1 MSNEHETIILINDS
15 DRSEGYFQI
24 GTSKE
29 SVYTRVLKRIGG
41 KENLVGLKLSEVRG
55 RVVWYQMRIPVRLL
69 SRTMSIKGR
78 KSTPG
83 RAFTGTK
90 TKTHSLPLTKDQSC

>member
-1 MSNEHETIILINDS
+1 MSNENETIILINDS
-15 DRSEGYFQI
+15 DKADGYFQI

-41 KENLVGLKLSEVRG
+41 KENLIGLKLSEVRG
-55 RVVWYQMRIPVRLL
+55 KVVWYQLRIPVRLL

-78 KSTPG
+78 KSTP
-83 RAFTGTK
+83 RPTFTDMK
-90 TKTHSLPLTKDQSC
+90 TKRHTIPLTKDQSC

>member
-1 MSNEHETIILINDS
+1 MSEHETIILINDS
-15 DRSEGYFQI
+15 DKAAGYFQI

-41 KENLVGLKLSEVRG
+41 KENLVGLKLSEVKG
-55 RVVWYQMRIPVRLL
+55 KVVWYQMRIPVRLL

-78 KSTPG
+78 KSTP
-83 RAFTGTK
+83 RPTLTDMK
-90 TKTHSLPLTKDQSC
+90 TKTHSLPLSEVR